1 MNLKHLAHLLA
12 LAETASFSR
21 AAERVHVTQPALSRS
36 ILALE
41 EELGGQ
47 LFDRVGKRNHLTPLG
62 AAVVVRARRIVLE
75 ASELKRSAD
84 LLQSGS
90 GGAIRV
96 GLGSGSGA
104 LLMTPLL
111 QYAAANHPSIRVA
124 IARGSTELQLGQLR
138 AQELDAL
145 IVDVRRIA
153 PAPDLLIEPVSELR
167 AAFVCRAKHPL
178 AKRRRVDI
186 DALLE
191 YPVASTPLSDEVAR
205 LLVARYGAR
214 ANPVRMISLHCEDV
228 KSLID
233 TVIETDAIFLGVVA
247 AAREGIAKRQL
258 VELPVSPALNAGARF
273 AYVTLAGRT
282 EAPVMAV
289 LRKFVGERLRDAPK

>member
-1 MNLKHLAHLLA
+1 MNLKHFEHLLA

-21 AAERVHVTQPALSRS
+21 AAERAHVTQPALSRS
-36 ILALE
+36 IQSLE

-62 AAVVVRARRIVLE
+62 AAVVERARRVILE
-75 ASELKRSAD
+75 TSELKRSAE
-84 LLQSGS
+84 LLRGG

-96 GLGSGSGA
+96 GLGSGAGA

-111 QYAAANHPSIRVA
+111 KHAAANHPSIRVA
-124 IARGSTELQLGQLR
+124 ITRGSTELQLGQLR

-153 PAPDLLIEPVSELR
+153 PAPDLLIEGLVELR
-167 AAFVCRAKHPL
+167 TAFVCRAGHPL
-178 AKRRRVDI
+178 AARRRVEFG
-186 DALLE
+186 ALLD
-191 YPVASTPLSDEVAR
+191 YPVASTPLSDEIAR
-205 LLVARYGAR
+205 LLVARYGVR
-214 ANPVRMISLHCEDV
+214 ADPTRMVSLHCEDV

-233 TVIETDAIFLGVVA
+233 TVADTDAIFLGVVA
-247 AAREGIAKRQL
+247 AAREGIAKREM

-289 LRKFVGERLRDAPK
+289 LRRFVAEKLRD